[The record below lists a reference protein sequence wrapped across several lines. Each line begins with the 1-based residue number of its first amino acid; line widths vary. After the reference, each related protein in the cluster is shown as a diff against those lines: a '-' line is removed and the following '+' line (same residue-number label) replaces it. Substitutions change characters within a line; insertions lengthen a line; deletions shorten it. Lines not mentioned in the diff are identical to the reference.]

1 MSWVACVEFLLKKIG
16 VSTNE
21 VYLPSV
27 SSVVKRKLINRFKA
41 NLTKTLSK
49 SSDTN
54 QGRLRTYAY
63 FKTTFQKEK
72 YLSIINNVDIRKCFM
87 SFRISAHKLEI
98 EFGRYKNIP
107 ALNRICKVC
116 SSGEV
121 EDERHLI
128 FSCNKYSSLR
138 QSFFT
143 ETQKICKNFSTLIQ
157 DAQFFW
163 LMNNEF
169 EDVIIWTASS
179 DFGIYRLCEQRR
191 FRRASASAQ
200 SHQNLRC
207 SLIQA
212 VSQEEPSD
220 KKPNPWPL

>member
-1 MSWVACVEFLLKKIG
+1 M
-16 VSTNE
+16 
-21 VYLPSV
+21 
-27 SSVVKRKLINRFKA
+27 
-41 NLTKTLSK
+41 TKTLSK

-54 QGRLRTYAY
+54 QGKLRTYAY
-63 FKTTFQKEK
+63 FKTIFQKEK

-98 EFGRYKNIP
+98 EVGRYKNIP
-107 ALNRICKVC
+107 SLNRICKVC

-143 ETQKICKNFSTLIQ
+143 ETQKICKNFSTLTQ

-163 LMNNEF
+163 LMNNES
-169 EDVIIWTASS
+169 EDVIILFSNY
-179 DFGIYRLCEQRR
+179 IYEC
-191 FRRASASAQ
+191 FK
-200 SHQNLRC
+200 LRD
-207 SLIQA
+207 
-212 VSQEEPSD
+212 V
-220 KKPNPWPL
+220 